1 MILLQDIPQ
10 YYAYCFA
17 GKDLCPK
24 AATCLRAIAAQTLA
38 ESEEEGRNILY
49 CINPVYVQRL
59 SPADSCRYYR
69 NNKPVRYAKGMTQ
82 LFEDLPLKQSRVV
95 RLRVMQCFSCESYF
109 YQSRKGERLIT
120 PDEQEAIRRVFRASG
135 VTSEPKFDDFQYS
148 LAWEG

>member
-1 MILLQDIPQ
+1 MLLQDIPP

-38 ESEEEGRNILY
+38 ESEEEGKNILY
-49 CINPVYVQRL
+49 CVNPVYVQRL
-59 SPADSCRYYR
+59 SSADSCRYYR

-82 LFEDLPLKQSRVV
+82 LLEDLPLKQSRVV
-95 RLRVMQCFSCESYF
+95 RLRVMQCFSCESYY
-109 YQSRKGERLIT
+109 YQSRKGERLIS
-120 PDEQEAIRRVFRASG
+120 PQEQEAIRSVFRSAG
-135 VTSEPKFDDFQYS
+135 VAGEPKFDKFQYS